1 MSDFSHMESLRD
13 KEFLILEKL
22 SNDSVSDSEKEILK
36 EKLRYIRSEIAK
48 LR

>member
-22 SNDSVSDSEKEILK
+22 SSDAVSDIEKERLK
-36 EKLRYIRSEIAK
+36 EELKCVRSEIAK
-48 LR
+48 FR